1 MDKGKKTEQKDEET
15 SLNRGYNQAAKI
27 RDLCLADEKEGSGNV

>member
-1 MDKGKKTEQKDEET
+1 MEADKEQKTEGE

-27 RDLCLADEKEGSGNV
+27 RDLCLQDYKDEEGSGDV